1 MKKSLRY
8 IFTVLTAASLF
19 WSCGKDENPQTPDNP
34 DNPGKEEPIDPT
46 PDKPEVKVW
55 KIGDFY
61 SKGFVSGVVVS
72 VDEQGEHGMV
82 VSLKENEAA
91 WAYRYEEAMGSLPG
105 SGAYNTSC
113 VLSLKDWREYY
124 PAFNKATEDNVG
136 VLKNWF
142 LPSMNELAVLYK
154 AYTGHEAND
163 TEGGTGSL
171 DSVKT
176 KAGEGNEAA
185 QKALIN
191 KSLTD
196 NGGTALSDVVYWSSN
211 EAGPSIAYAFD
222 MATGK
227 TVDIPSELDKKHIY
241 KVRAMASF

>member
-19 WSCGKDENPQTPDNP
+19 WSCGKDENPQTSENP

-91 WAYRYEEAMGSLPG
+91 WAYRYEEIG
-105 SGAYNTSC
+105 
-113 VLSLKDWREYY
+113 
-124 PAFNKATEDNVG
+124 
-136 VLKNWF
+136 
-142 LPSMNELAVLYK
+142 
-154 AYTGHEAND
+154 
-163 TEGGTGSL
+163 
-171 DSVKT
+171 
-176 KAGEGNEAA
+176 
-185 QKALIN
+185 
-191 KSLTD
+191 
-196 NGGTALSDVVYWSSN
+196 
-211 EAGPSIAYAFD
+211 
-222 MATGK
+222 
-227 TVDIPSELDKKHIY
+227 
-241 KVRAMASF
+241 RAHV